1 MPSQI
6 LEPTALAGISADVT
20 IAAGSTNTV
29 AIFQGLS
36 SDNLKLPDG
45 ISDFLL
51 SPISDGS
58 SFLLPDG
65 VSDFL
70 LPDGVSQLLIS
81 TEQSFLLLPQANQ
94 SSKIL
99 DKNDW
104 ADIQLKDPDG
114 EYQSSGL
121 QLRHNGKFK
130 TLGPGVWR
138 IVKPATPREFGFQS
152 E

>member
-6 LEPTALAGISADVT
+6 LAPTYLAGSSTDVT

-36 SDNLKLPDG
+36 VDSLKLPNNIDN
-45 ISDFLL
+45 
-51 SPISDGS
+51 
-58 SFLLPDG
+58 FLLPGGTD
-65 VSDFL
+65 L
-70 LPDGVSQLLIS
+70 
-81 TEQSFLLLPQANQ
+81 LLLPAANQ
-94 SSKIL
+94 ATGVL
-99 DKNDW
+99 GKNDW

-114 EYQSSGL
+114 EYFSSGMT
-121 QLRHNGKFK
+121 LRHNGVFK

-138 IVKPATPREFGFQS
+138 LVKTASEQEFGFQS